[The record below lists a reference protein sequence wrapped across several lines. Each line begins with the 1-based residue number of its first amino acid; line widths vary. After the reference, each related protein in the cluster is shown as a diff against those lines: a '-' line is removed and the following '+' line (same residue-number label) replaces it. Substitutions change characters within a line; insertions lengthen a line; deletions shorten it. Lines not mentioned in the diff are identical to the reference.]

1 MLPEGLEERKRM
13 SLLDAVEEDYSAEAL
28 VARAIRGLV
37 RFRRGRGFSLG
48 ELKEC
53 GLAVSEA
60 RKKGLRVDELRRSKH
75 EENIKALK
83 RWLEFQSKPKQGV
96 SATDEVEKS
105 V

>member
-1 MLPEGLEERKRM
+1 MLLEGLEEGKRM
-13 SLLDAVEEDYSAEAL
+13 TLPDSVEEDYSAEAL

-75 EENIKALK
+75 EENIRVLQ
-83 RWLEFQSKPKQGV
+83 RWLEFQSKPKPGD
-96 SATDEVEKS
+96 SITDEAKKS
-105 V
+105 A